1 MIKRKGRLWKGGER
15 GEKISR
21 IQRQRSAVQCS
32 TVQYS
37 TVQYST
43 VQYST
48 VQYSTVQYSDTQ
60 TGGQYLGQ
68 FTENAQNICPHY
80 VRAFVR

>member
-43 VQYST
+43 VQYS
-48 VQYSTVQYSDTQ
+48 DTQ